1 MQLGE
6 AWARPLDAT
15 WYVQSTER
23 AETIERRLR
32 PVADAAD
39 GLLIQEV
46 EANALL
52 FNTALRWFK
61 RRGNHDSDLA
71 HTEATRPVA
80 LAGWTRCPNSAWFRS
95 CGVRSPRACAPLRT
109 TVACLSDPLAS
120 PPDAC
125 KTVACICWWSLIR
138 RRYRKTV
145 SRYCRLP
152 DAGGR
157 ETMRRQRSAG
167 LVIALVVGGAI
178 GSRPDLQACSISSD
192 LGPYKKGS
200 SKAILRS
207 SSSTSGDGYP
217 AELICSQTLRVH
229 R

>member
-1 MQLGE
+1 MRTYLISYDIPGHRRHALAGAVMQLGE
-6 AWARPLDAT
+6 AWARPLEAT

-80 LAGWTRCPNSAWFRS
+80 LAA
-95 CGVRSPRACAPLRT
+95 
-109 TVACLSDPLAS
+109 
-120 PPDAC
+120 
-125 KTVACICWWSLIR
+125 
-138 RRYRKTV
+138 
-145 SRYCRLP
+145 
-152 DAGGR
+152 
-157 ETMRRQRSAG
+157 
-167 LVIALVVGGAI
+167 
-178 GSRPDLQACSISSD
+178 
-192 LGPYKKGS
+192 
-200 SKAILRS
+200 
-207 SSSTSGDGYP
+207 
-217 AELICSQTLRVH
+217 
-229 R
+229 